1 MGTVIPL
8 TLLPQRD
15 YPWQCPLFELIK
27 LREANNKGREG
38 TAIQGLE

>member
-1 MGTVIPL
+1 MGAVIPL

-15 YPWQCPLFELIK
+15 YPRQCPLFELIK
-27 LREANNKGREG
+27 LGKANNKGGEG